1 MKRRESQGNLRG
13 DQQCR
18 YRGLGPVNKGRT
30 HVRKNAWNE
39 RPVGSGHQL
48 DVGQEREMEESKK
61 APNLQVSI
69 QGDVVSVTRE
79 RDVRN
84 SLTGGGRGR
93 VWSPMKT
100 EQVLNKSSGKTPG
113 CCSHTEAR
121 ANP

>member
-1 MKRRESQGNLRG
+1 MISAWQCFKANSSGTAAQGGLKRRESQGNLRG

-61 APNLQVSI
+61 ATNLQVSI
-69 QGDVVSVTRE
+69 QGDVVSVTRK
-79 RDVRN
+79 
-84 SLTGGGRGR
+84 G
-93 VWSPMKT
+93 M
-100 EQVLNKSSGKTPG
+100 SG
-113 CCSHTEAR
+113 A
-121 ANP
+121 A